1 MLDEKENMYKHRLVF
16 AGVWLLGVIA
26 LLIYPGFECRAF
38 AMGIIIGYW
47 PIYLLGILIGDV
59 VHTWDSIIFLSM
71 FVLSGAEVGFCAW
84 IMDKRNITKKIWA
97 GLLFVII
104 VGVGI
109 AYYLNADKFDVYKTS
124 QWVVA
129 AENAPELNYEFT
141 LSDFNSIYLIPN
153 MIVGGMIGV
162 YLTTAFSFLCAIGIT
177 VGVARRVRSGSGSVY
192 RKFGKD
198 LRL

>member
-1 MLDEKENMYKHRLVF
+1 MYKHRLVF
-16 AGVWLLGVIA
+16 VGVWLLGVIA

-38 AMGIIIGYW
+38 AVGLIIGYW

-59 VHTWDSIIFLSM
+59 VPRTWDGIILLSM
-71 FVLSGAEVGFCAW
+71 FLLSGAEVGFCAW

-97 GLLFVII
+97 GLLFIII
-104 VGVGI
+104 VGVSI

-162 YLTTAFSFLCAIGIT
+162 YLTTAFSFLYAIGIT
-177 VGVARRVRSGSGSVY
+177 VGVARRVRSGSDSV
-192 RKFGKD
+192 
-198 LRL
+198 